1 MTIYRVEIGL
11 ENMVSIFLTKLHNND
26 ISDVRKD
33 IDYNYAPFY
42 LHIDQLGGNHSISR
56 GGGGRDIFEI
66 NN

>member
-1 MTIYRVEIGL
+1 MTIYREEIDL

-42 LHIDQLGGNHSISR
+42 LHIDQLQIVRVMHTIAYIG
-56 GGGGRDIFEI
+56 
-66 NN
+66 